1 MPNSFTVSG
10 NIVDVLSR
18 KIFAGT
24 VTVENGKIAQVAQD
38 NSNYDNYIMP
48 GFIDAHVHIESS
60 MLIPSEFA
68 RISVLHG
75 TVATVSDPHEI
86 GNVLGVPG
94 IRYMIANGSKVPFK
108 FYFGASS
115 CVPATSFETAGAVIG
130 PADIRELFEVD
141 GLKYLSEMM
150 NYPGV
155 LHGDPVVMEKIK
167 IAKEL
172 GRPIDG
178 HAPGLRG
185 EEAKRYIDA
194 GISTD
199 HECFTLAEALDKIK
213 YGMKILIR
221 EGSAAKN
228 YEALCPLIKD
238 YPEMV
243 MFCSDDKHPNDL
255 IIGEIDQL
263 VVRSIAKGFDLFTV
277 LGTACVNPV
286 KHYKLDVG
294 LLQKRDPADFIVV
307 NNLTDFKVQ
316 QTYINGLLVADE
328 GKSLISRAEA
338 EIVNNFNT
346 SKKVVSD
353 FAVDADDDSSFQIR
367 VIKALDGQLIT
378 EEIHEPAKLFD
389 ANLISNTDNDVL
401 KLTVVERYGNEKPAV
416 AFIRNFGLKK
426 GAIAS
431 CVAHDSHN
439 IIAVGVNDEEICDAV
454 NGIID
459 HKGGISAASGGN
471 VEVLPLPVAGIMTN
485 DDGYKVADQ
494 YTKLDAIAK
503 ELGSTLHAPFMT
515 LSFMALLVIP
525 QLKLS
530 DKGLFDGKQFKFVD
544 LFVK

>member
-1 MPNSFTVSG
+1 
-10 NIVDVLSR
+10 
-18 KIFAGT
+18 
-24 VTVENGKIAQVAQD
+24 
-38 NSNYDNYIMP
+38 
-48 GFIDAHVHIESS
+48 
-60 MLIPSEFA
+60 
-68 RISVLHG
+68 
-75 TVATVSDPHEI
+75 
-86 GNVLGVPG
+86 
-94 IRYMIANGSKVPFK
+94 
-108 FYFGASS
+108 
-115 CVPATSFETAGAVIG
+115 
-130 PADIRELFEVD
+130 
-141 GLKYLSEMM
+141 
-150 NYPGV
+150 
-155 LHGDPVVMEKIK
+155 
-167 IAKEL
+167 
-172 GRPIDG
+172 
-178 HAPGLRG
+178 
-185 EEAKRYIDA
+185 
-194 GISTD
+194 
-199 HECFTLAEALDKIK
+199 
-213 YGMKILIR
+213 
-221 EGSAAKN
+221 
-228 YEALCPLIKD
+228 
-238 YPEMV
+238 
-243 MFCSDDKHPNDL
+243 
-255 IIGEIDQL
+255 
-263 VVRSIAKGFDLFTV
+263 V